1 MLWRGGPH
9 TGMATKA
16 GTRRL
21 LKTNTKRVPENT
33 AATSHG
39 RPFPLQ
45 IAEDVV
51 GSFIHILV
59 LFLFNQPR
67 RLFDKESNARLF

>member
-45 IAEDVV
+45 TAKDVV
-51 GSFIHILV
+51 GSFYTYTST
-59 LFLFNQPR
+59 FSFQPTSAVVR
-67 RLFDKESNARLF
+67 QGK